1 MMNSE
6 YEVYLEA
13 VEEMEDRIIDDNQ
26 FPVVDG
32 GIKTVLT
39 IILEFIKLIL
49 NYLRVGIINA

>member
-1 MMNSE
+1 MNSE

-13 VEEMEDRIIDDNQ
+13 VEEIEDRIIDDNQ
-26 FPVVDG
+26 FSVVDG

-39 IILEFIKLIL
+39 IILEIIKLKL